1 MVQIYFQYY
10 FIFSVPLDLRSV
22 IYCTAIRHGDENQWD
37 FLWQRYLNSN
47 VGTEKVLILGALAC
61 TREVWIL
68 NNYLDYSLD
77 SKSGIKSQDS
87 TIAFASIAN
96 SEIGFYLAKDFFF
109 KKIDKIAA

>member
-1 MVQIYFQYY
+1 M
-10 FIFSVPLDLRSV
+10 
-22 IYCTAIRHGDENQWD
+22 
-37 FLWQRYLNSN
+37 NSN

-61 TREVWIL
+61 TKEVWLL

-87 TIAFASIAN
+87 TIAFASVAN
-96 SEIGFYLAKDFFF
+96 SDIGFYLAKDFFI